1 MHRQTMWFTSLRYCL
16 MQICEESHTI
26 AEKGELDMSGFTL
39 DLPNTEA
46 IKQEVVQELEPT
58 AQEKAVISDAVK
70 DKADQIMTV
79 DLDSLTE
86 RREFIQVVENFGAG
100 VVRQSQAKN
109 NILQKR
115 MGEFSRAGGE
125 SGEVAKGLEELSLKM
140 RELDPSGL
148 DFTKTGILGK
158 VFNPI
163 RRYFERFK
171 TADAEIAGI
180 VKTLEKGQSILK
192 NDNTTLEI
200 EQAAMR
206 DLTKQLTQKI
216 ELGSQLDAHLANAVE
231 NAKISGDSEE
241 RVKFVE
247 EEILFPLRQRLM
259 DFQQLLVV
267 NQQGIIAME
276 VIRKNNL
283 ELIRAVD
290 RAQIVTVSALRVAVT
305 VAGALY
311 NQKIV
316 LEKVQTLNTATNDM
330 ISATSRMLKEQG
342 TAIQREAVEAS
353 ISPDTLKQAFSD
365 TLSALDDISTYKE
378 KALPQMA
385 QTIQDFRQIAD
396 EGERQL
402 AKMEKGKNIG
412 LS

>member
-1 MHRQTMWFTSLRYCL
+1 
-16 MQICEESHTI
+16 
-26 AEKGELDMSGFTL
+26 MSGFTL
-39 DLPNTEA
+39 DLPNTEK
-46 IKQEVVQELEPT
+46 IKEEVEAEFTPT
-58 AQEKAVISDAVK
+58 QDEKSVISDVVK
-70 DKADQIMTV
+70 EKTDQIMKV
-79 DLDSLTE
+79 DLDSLAE
-86 RREFIQVVENFGAG
+86 RREVIQVFETFGAD
-100 VVRQSQAKN
+100 VVRQSHAKN

-115 MGEFSRAGGE
+115 MNEFSRAGGE
-125 SGEVAKGLEELSLKM
+125 SGDVAKGLEDLSIKM
-140 RELDPSGL
+140 RDLDPSGL
-148 DFTKTGILGK
+148 DFTKTGMLGK
-158 VFNPI
+158 IFNPI

-171 TADAEIAGI
+171 TADEEIALI
-180 VKTLEKGQSILK
+180 VKTLDKGKTILK

-216 ELGSQLDAHLANAVE
+216 ELGTQLDSYLSNEVE
-231 NAKISGDSEE
+231 NAKASNASEE
-241 RVKFVE
+241 RIRFVE
-247 EEILFPLRQRLM
+247 EEIIFPLRQRLM

-290 RAQIVTVSALRVAVT
+290 RAETVTVSALRVAVT

-316 LEKVQTLNTATNDM
+316 LDKVQMLNETTTNM
-330 ISATSRMLKEQG
+330 IAATSKMLREQG
-342 TAIQREAVEAS
+342 TEIQREAVEAS
-353 ISPDTLKQAFSD
+353 ISPDTLKQAFTE
-365 TLSALDDISTYKE
+365 TLSALDDISTYKT

-385 QTIQDFRQIAD
+385 QTIQEFRLIAD

-402 AKMEKGKNIG
+402 TKMEKGKN
-412 LS
+412 LEV

>member
-1 MHRQTMWFTSLRYCL
+1 
-16 MQICEESHTI
+16 
-26 AEKGELDMSGFTL
+26 MSGFTL

-46 IKQEVVQELEPT
+46 IKQEVVQELAPT
-58 AQEKAVISDAVK
+58 AEEKSVINDAVK
-70 DKADQIMTV
+70 DKADQIMAV
-79 DLDSLTE
+79 DLDSLE
-86 RREFIQVVENFGAG
+86 QRREFIQVVESFGAE

-109 NILQKR
+109 SILQKR
-115 MGEFSRAGGE
+115 MGDFSRAGGE
-125 SGEVAKGLEELSLKM
+125 SGQVAKGLEELSLKM
-140 RELDPSGL
+140 RVLDPSGL

-158 VFNPI
+158 VFNPV

-171 TADAEIAGI
+171 TADAEIADI
-180 VKTLEKGQSILK
+180 VKTLQKGQGILK

-200 EQAAMR
+200 EQASMR

-216 ELGSQLDAHLANAVE
+216 ELGSQLDSYLANAVE
-231 NAKISGDSEE
+231 NAKISGGSEE

-316 LEKVQTLNTATNDM
+316 LEKVQTLNAATNDM
-330 ISATSRMLKEQG
+330 IQATSRMLKEQG
-342 TAIQREAVEAS
+342 TAIQREAAEAS
-353 ISPDTLKQAFSD
+353 ISPDTLKQAFAD
-365 TLSALDDISTYKE
+365 TLSALDDISAYKE

-396 EGERQL
+396 EGERQM
-402 AKMEKGKNIG
+402 AQMEKGKNIG
-412 LS
+412 F

>member
-1 MHRQTMWFTSLRYCL
+1 

-46 IKQEVVQELEPT
+46 IKQEVAQELEPT

-140 RELDPSGL
+140 RDLDPSGL

-180 VKTLEKGQSILK
+180 VKTLEKGQSILR

-231 NAKISGDSEE
+231 NA
-241 RVKFVE
+241 
-247 EEILFPLRQRLM
+247 
-259 DFQQLLVV
+259 
-267 NQQGIIAME
+267 
-276 VIRKNNL
+276 
-283 ELIRAVD
+283 
-290 RAQIVTVSALRVAVT
+290 
-305 VAGALY
+305 
-311 NQKIV
+311 
-316 LEKVQTLNTATNDM
+316 
-330 ISATSRMLKEQG
+330 
-342 TAIQREAVEAS
+342 
-353 ISPDTLKQAFSD
+353 
-365 TLSALDDISTYKE
+365 
-378 KALPQMA
+378 
-385 QTIQDFRQIAD
+385 
-396 EGERQL
+396 
-402 AKMEKGKNIG
+402 
-412 LS
+412 

>member
-1 MHRQTMWFTSLRYCL
+1 
-16 MQICEESHTI
+16 
-26 AEKGELDMSGFTL
+26 MSGFSL
-39 DLPNTEA
+39 DLPTTKESSGGFSLDLPDTEA
-46 IKQEVVQELEPT
+46 IKKEVAAELAPT
-58 AQEKAVISDAVK
+58 PEEKTVITNVVK
-70 DKADQIMTV
+70 DKADQIMAV
-79 DLDSLTE
+79 DLDSLAQ
-86 RREFIQVVENFGAG
+86 RREFVQVIETFGSDL
-100 VVRQSQAKN
+100 VRQSQTKN
-109 NILQKR
+109 SILQKR
-115 MGEFSRAGGE
+115 MGDFSRAGGE
-125 SGEVAKGLEELSLKM
+125 SGEVARGLEDLSIKM
-140 RELDPSGL
+140 RDLDPSGL
-148 DFTKTGILGK
+148 DFTKTGVLGK

-180 VKTLEKGQSILK
+180 VKTLENGRTVLK
-192 NDNTTLEI
+192 NDNTTLE
-200 EQAAMR
+200 
-206 DLTKQLTQKI
+206 KQLTQKI
-216 ELGSQLDAHLANAVE
+216 ELGSQLDSYLANAVE

-241 RVKFVE
+241 RIKFVE
-247 EEILFPLRQRLM
+247 EEIIFPLRQRLM

-290 RAQIVTVSALRVAVT
+290 RAQTVTVAALRVAVT

-316 LEKVQTLNTATNDM
+316 LEKVQMLNAATNDM

-353 ISPDTLKQAFSD
+353 ISPDTLKQAFAD
-365 TLSALDDISTYKE
+365 TLSALDDISTYKA

-385 QTIQDFRQIAD
+385 QTIQDFRTIAD

-402 AKMEKGKNIG
+402 TRMEKGRTVG
-412 LS
+412 F

>member
-1 MHRQTMWFTSLRYCL
+1 
-16 MQICEESHTI
+16 
-26 AEKGELDMSGFTL
+26 MSGFTL

-140 RELDPSGL
+140 RDLDPSGL

-180 VKTLEKGQSILK
+180 VKTLEKGQSILR

-316 LEKVQTLNTATNDM
+316 LEKVQMLNAATNDM

-342 TAIQREAVEAS
+342 TAIQKEAVEAS

-365 TLSALDDISTYKE
+365 TLSALDDISAYKE

-412 LS
+412 L